1 MSGNPWQGPHIWQL
15 ALSDAL
21 AEQSV
26 LEESQTKGLEQNCF
40 PHSRPFP
47 ITQTRCPS
55 SRSQQPTLSG
65 FFLGGTRGVPPGPLP
80 WWWVAR
86 KSFPLISLHL
96 VWTKFSLPVGP
107 IFVLLQLGI
116 TGCTSCGT
124 GELLKAPFT
133 HVPIYYYSAP
143 RRRRGRTCSDRA
155 LVSSRDGHPFF
166 FTIFS
171 NIVA

>member
-65 FFLGGTRGVPPGPLP
+65 FFLGGIRGVPPGPLP

-96 VWTKFSLPVGP
+96 CVDKILFAGWPYFCTVAIGYNRLYFVWYRGAIESSIYSCPY
-107 IFVLLQLGI
+107 LLSSE
-116 TGCTSCGT
+116 TTAKGT
-124 GELLKAPFT
+124 GLAKSAGKEDPVEL
-133 HVPIYYYSAP
+133 
-143 RRRRGRTCSDRA
+143 D
-155 LVSSRDGHPFF
+155 SSL
-166 FTIFS
+166 TL
-171 NIVA
+171 

>member
-96 VWTKFSLPVGP
+96 RVDKILFAGWPYFCTVAIGYNRLYFVWYRGAIESSIYSMSKGLRLEMIKYAVVKKKLT
-107 IFVLLQLGI
+107 VLTI
-116 TGCTSCGT
+116 T
-124 GELLKAPFT
+124 
-133 HVPIYYYSAP
+133 
-143 RRRRGRTCSDRA
+143 
-155 LVSSRDGHPFF
+155 
-166 FTIFS
+166 
-171 NIVA
+171 